1 MPRTPRALA
10 EYQRKRDFSKT
21 AEPAGGAQT
30 PAPRGRLR
38 FVIQKHAATRLHF
51 DLRLEIYGVMKSC
64 AVPKG
69 PRLDPCERRL
79 AMQVEDHPIEYNTFE
94 GVIPQGEYGG
104 GTVML
109 WDRGTYEPNDDA
121 GPNDVRALREGLR
134 KGRLKVRFEGKRMHG
149 GWTLVRMQGRDENPD
164 KPAWLFIKERDATA
178 DPSRDLVA
186 EEMTSIATHRT
197 MEQIASGRSRRWTRA
212 SGAEPAPSASSR
224 TPKTSTG
231 RKSAEMPRSRG
242 TKTST
247 STRKSSSTPRSSKSR
262 TSPSSQKRTTSG
274 SQKRTTSGSRKRVAP
289 DKRSARGA
297 PKKKQPAT
305 RRRS

>member
-51 DLRLEIYGVMKSC
+51 DLRLELDGVMKSW

-69 PRLDPCERRL
+69 PSLDPGERRL

-109 WDRGTYEPNDDA
+109 WDRGTYEPNDDD
-121 GPNDVRALREGLR
+121 GPNDVSSLRDGLR
-134 KGRLKVRFEGKRMHG
+134 KGRLRVRFMGKRMHG

-164 KPAWLFIKERDATA
+164 KPAWLFIKERDETA

-186 EEMTSIATHRT
+186 EEMTSIATRRT

-212 SGAEPAPSASSR
+212 SGAEPAASGSSR
-224 TPKTSTG
+224 PAKKSTG
-231 RKSAEMPRSRG
+231 RKSSATPTSRG
-242 TKTST
+242 PRKST
-247 STRKSSSTPRSSKSR
+247 STRKSSSPPRSSKSR
-262 TSPSSQKRTTSG
+262 TSP
-274 SQKRTTSGSRKRVAP
+274 GSRKRATSSSRKDATL